1 MKFKFTL
8 QALESLREKAQ
19 EEALQAYAR
28 TVQQRVH
35 VDERLQETQKK
46 LERIPT
52 ETSMDNITIHIQ
64 TLNHIKMLRSRI
76 DNLKT
81 HIKTLKQEETKRLN
95 HFLSCKKDVEILKK
109 LKEKQRFLVEKTL
122 LKIEENALGDWA
134 QSMYKNQN
142 LC

>member
-35 VDERLQETQKK
+35 VEGRLQETQEK

-64 TLNHIKMLRSRI
+64 TLNHFQMLHSRI